1 MKKRNLFSM
10 ALLSTL
16 AVSCSQ
22 EEIVAPNNSANNGAN
37 DFSKYQGVPFNGEIG
52 FSRGETADSRMGL
65 DPSGKYTFKDGDRVG
80 LVWVN
85 APEINTALNS
95 YDGSKETDAVKSI
108 ITALGY
114 SDINDYTNAV
124 KTGKETPVDGSYVW
138 TSYPAAHR
146 VFSNTRM
153 TYEERNGKPIWH
165 MTDGQIFKGYY
176 FAYSPYNEK
185 LQAASKFRVAQ
196 SADQKQKKTVGKLEE
211 TASHILDD
219 KTGMVWIS
227 QNIPAA
233 TSDAKQNISF
243 LYPLVEDGQTGT
255 AKDVN
260 IQMRPFSNILDT
272 RINIENTDGAMAD
285 ADVKAIKVLSV
296 DLVADNEVFPTMAAF
311 DLSKWGSTNIF
322 YGVYGEKYDRSDPK
336 VYTWKADKTFKGYY
350 TPENLTD
357 KVTTTIA
364 EASEN
369 NGNEQR
375 VQLMLLP
382 QLKDDKTDAIKT
394 EGATTYKVIV
404 NTDYGYIEIPELL
417 SDNEKYSLYRQK
429 SASEGVVVNPVPGT
443 NNLCYIDNSDES
455 AEYRLNYVL
464 SKVGARATRAIKFNA
479 SDLEFNNINIS
490 NMDDLVNAI
499 TKWNKLGKSGPLN
512 LVAMPGCNLSNLV
525 WDNSGEAVSMKT
537 YNMYVAGQPADGDIT
552 FSKANEEIKK
562 FLDNGLNKLKITG
575 NLTLSGKT
583 AINADRLSFANNL
596 TVDKNAILAI
606 TGASQTMYIA
616 TTLEGSEIYV
626 ANNDKA
632 HLTLK
637 YNNAVIKGTATV
649 YAKGAMTVSR
659 NTSITGILN
668 INGNF
673 DITSGKTVTNN
684 GTVNLFALANVAMDK
699 YAIANNAVINY
710 VDTPAKFA
718 NKSIKNSG
726 IIVAEI
732 TSENEGNHK
741 GDYIQK
747 ASDFGVTNLIVN
759 APNTFNYEW
768 NTNSTTLGFK
778 NVEFSNVSI
787 DLFKDLNMPNAT
799 VTVKQNVA
807 IIGNST
813 GNVPVFTVNKIVLG
827 ANSNLEVKGVDVNE
841 KNLTE
846 MHENSILRGYDKFF
860 KKEYQPEFLGSGSH
874 MVYDSNEKPMTFNK

>member
-85 APEINTALNS
+85 APEINSALAN
-95 YDGSKETDAVKSI
+95 YDGSKETDAVKDI
-108 ITALGY
+108 IAALGY
-114 SDINDYTNAV
+114 NIQDYTNAV
-124 KTGKETPVDGSYVW
+124 KAGKETPVDGSYVW
-138 TSYPAAHR
+138 TSYPTTHR

-153 TYEERNGKPIWH
+153 TYEERNGNPIWH

-176 FAYSPYNEK
+176 FAYSPYNEE

-196 SADQKQKKTVGKLEE
+196 SANQVQKKTVGTLEE
-211 TASHILDD
+211 TASHILSD
-219 KTGMVWIS
+219 KDGMVWIS

-233 TSDAKQNISF
+233 TSDARQDISF

-255 AKDVN
+255 ADQVN

-272 RINIENTDGAMAD
+272 RINIENKDGVMAD

-296 DLVADNEVFPTMAAF
+296 DLVADTEVFPTMAAF
-311 DLSKWGSTNIF
+311 DLSKWGSTNKF

-336 VYTWKADKTFKGYY
+336 VYTWNASILTDYY
-350 TPENLTD
+350 TQENLTN

-364 EASEN
+364 EVSEN

-382 QLKDDKTDAIKT
+382 QYKANKT
-394 EGATTYKVIV
+394 EATKTNAATYKVIV
-404 NTDYGYIEIPELL
+404 NTDYGYIEIPELG
-417 SDNEKYSLYRQK
+417 DGEIYSLYRQK

-479 SDLEFNNINIS
+479 SDLIFNNINIS

-499 TKWNKLGKSGPLN
+499 TKWNKLGKSGSLN

-525 WDNSGEAVSMKT
+525 WDNSGKAVSMTK
-537 YNMYVAGQPADGDIT
+537 YNMYAAGQPADGAIT

-562 FLDNGLNKLKITG
+562 FLDNDLNNLKITG
-575 NLTLSGKT
+575 DLTLSGKT
-583 AINADRLSFANNL
+583 AINADRLSFAGNL

-606 TGASQTMYIA
+606 TGASQTMNIA

-637 YNNAVIKGTATV
+637 YNNAVIEGTATV

-659 NTSITGILN
+659 NTSITGTLN

-673 DITSGKTVTNN
+673 DINSGRIVTNN
-684 GTVNLFALANVAMDK
+684 GTVNLFALANVTMDK
-699 YAIANNAVINY
+699 NAIVNNAVINY
-710 VDTPAKFA
+710 VDTPAKFE
-718 NKSIKNSG
+718 NNSIKNSG

-732 TSENEGNHK
+732 TSENEANHK

-768 NTNSTTLGFK
+768 NTNSTTLKFK

-787 DLFKDLNMPNAT
+787 DLFKNLNMPYAT

-807 IIGNST
+807 IIGKST

-841 KNLTE
+841 KTLTE
-846 MHENSILRGYDKFF
+846 MHENSILRGYDNFS
-860 KKEYQPEFLGSGSH
+860 KKATQPVFLGSGSH
-874 MVYDSNEKPMTFNK
+874 MVYDSNDQQIF